1 MDLPVG
7 VLNALIIVSQIDPL
21 VLTKFVAM
29 PPIKI
34 TQATAS
40 HLFFPK
46 VNHTGEDRLISKPIV
61 GNNKLSMAFTAS
73 LLNVTDIALADSK
86 AVKSDDALIDES
98 MWNLSDLMPVSG
110 RDPYLFPYIS
120 K

>member
-34 TQATAS
+34 T
-40 HLFFPK
+40 
-46 VNHTGEDRLISKPIV
+46 
-61 GNNKLSMAFTAS
+61 
-73 LLNVTDIALADSK
+73 
-86 AVKSDDALIDES
+86 
-98 MWNLSDLMPVSG
+98 
-110 RDPYLFPYIS
+110 
-120 K
+120 